1 MTAAEWLAASA
12 SGAPADLVA
21 RAGEW
26 LSRVAPTGSASD
38 DLADA
43 GRVALGA
50 VIGSTGGRP
59 AAADLLAADA
69 LVTLAL
75 EARAAEDP
83 ASLGAFAARVRRV
96 GAASS

>member
-12 SGAPADLVA
+12 SAAPAELVA
-21 RAGEW
+21 RAQAW
-26 LSRVAPTGSASD
+26 LARVTSSGRASE
-38 DLADA
+38 DLAGA
-43 GRVALGA
+43 GLEALGA
-50 VIGSTGGRP
+50 VIASSGDRS

-83 ASLGAFAARVRRV
+83 SSLGEFAAKIRRA
-96 GAASS
+96 GSS

>member
-21 RAGEW
+21 RAHDW
-26 LSRVAPTGSASD
+26 LARVPGTGVASV
-38 DLADA
+38 DLAGA
-43 GRVALGA
+43 GREALGA
-50 VIGSTGGRP
+50 VIASTGGRP
-59 AAADLLAADA
+59 VAADLLAADA

-83 ASLGAFAARVRRV
+83 SSLGTFAASIRR
-96 GAASS
+96 GGTS

>member
-12 SGAPADLVA
+12 SGAPVELVTRA
-21 RAGEW
+21 REW
-26 LSRVAPTGSASD
+26 LARVPATNHASV
-38 DLADA
+38 DLAGA
-43 GRVALGA
+43 GREALGA
-50 VIGSTGGRP
+50 VIGSTGGRV

-83 ASLGAFAARVRRV
+83 ATLGAFAAQVRRA
-96 GAASS
+96 GAGSS

>member
-12 SGAPADLVA
+12 SSAPAELLA
-21 RAGEW
+21 RAQEW
-26 LSRVAPTGSASD
+26 LGQVTPVGIASD
-38 DLADA
+38 DLAEA
-43 GRVALGA
+43 GREALGA
-50 VIGSTGGRP
+50 VIASPGGRP

-83 ASLGAFAARVRRV
+83 ASLGAFAANIRR
-96 GAASS
+96 ASSS

>member
-12 SGAPADLVA
+12 PGAPAELVA
-21 RAGEW
+21 RANEW
-26 LSRVAPTGSASD
+26 LTRVPVSGSASD
-38 DLADA
+38 DLAGA
-43 GRVALGA
+43 GREALGA
-50 VIGSTGGRP
+50 VIASPGGRP

-83 ASLGAFAARVRRV
+83 ATLGAFAATVRRA
-96 GAASS
+96 GSS